1 MRRQLERGRGDGED
15 KKMMIRMGGIRRKKG
30 TKERK
35 RGRRKKRNRK
45 RKNKGMRM
53 VQRSR

>member
-30 TKERK
+30 TEERK
-35 RGRRKKRNRK
+35 REGGERRGIENEKIKE
-45 RKNKGMRM
+45 
-53 VQRSR
+53 

>member
-35 RGRRKKRNRK
+35 RGGGERRGIENEKIKE
-45 RKNKGMRM
+45 
-53 VQRSR
+53 